1 MDSIYNYLYPDY
13 YKDRQ
18 YVNIFLIPKI
28 EEKIKNLES
37 IIKNKKE
44 FNTEYQDIK
53 EAIKSKK
60 LILLCLRYYFK
71 I

>member
-18 YVNIFLIPKI
+18 FVNIFLIPKI

-37 IIKNKKE
+37 IIKDK
-44 FNTEYQDIK
+44 TEYSSDIK
-53 EAIKSKK
+53 EAIKAKK
-60 LILLCLRYYFK
+60 IILLT
-71 I
+71 

>member
-1 MDSIYNYLYPDY
+1 MDSIYNYLYDGY
-13 YKDRQ
+13 YEDKQ
-18 YVNIFLIPKI
+18 YVNVFLIPKI

-37 IIKNKKE
+37 IIKDKKE
-44 FNTEYQDIK
+44 FNTDYQDIK
-53 EAIKSKK
+53 EAIKCKK

>member
-18 YVNIFLIPKI
+18 FVNIFLIPKI

-37 IIKNKKE
+37 IIKDK
-44 FNTEYQDIK
+44 TEYSSDIK
-53 EAIKSKK
+53 EAIKAKK
-60 LILLCLRYYFK
+60 IILLTLRYYYK

>member
-18 YVNIFLIPKI
+18 FVNIFLIPKI

-37 IIKNKKE
+37 IIKDK
-44 FNTEYQDIK
+44 TEYSSDIK
-53 EAIKSKK
+53 EAIKAKK
-60 LILLCLRYYFK
+60 IILLSLRYYYK

>member
-1 MDSIYNYLYPDY
+1 MDSIYNQLYPDY

-18 YVNIFLIPKI
+18 FVNIFLIPKI

-37 IIKNKKE
+37 IIKDK
-44 FNTEYQDIK
+44 TEYSSDIK
-53 EAIKSKK
+53 EAIKAKK
-60 LILLCLRYYFK
+60 IILLTLRYYYK